1 MDKAKRRVQLM
12 NAARDVFV
20 KKGYHSAT
28 VEDVVAHAKVARGTY
43 YLYFEDKRAAL
54 EAILDRAFTRVG
66 MAIVRVDTE
75 DAARGMEAQAREN
88 LSRIVAVLLED
99 PASTRLLLSE
109 GLAADAQVDHKLAA
123 FYGELHS
130 LVVETLREGQTL
142 GAVRPGSP
150 DVYAELVLG
159 ALKQVLRYAC
169 VSPNVARVPAALCDQ
184 VFSFFCVGC
193 LSFGDAT

>member
-1 MDKAKRRVQLM
+1 M

-20 KKGYHSAT
+20 RKGYHSAT

-66 MAIVRVDTE
+66 MAIVRVDPE
-75 DAARGMEAQAREN
+75 DASRGVEAQAREN
-88 LSRIVAVLLED
+88 LERIVTTLLED

-109 GLAADAQVDHKLAA
+109 GLASDGHVDQKLAA
-123 FYGELHS
+123 FYGELRN
-130 LVVETLREGQTL
+130 LVVETLNEGQSL
-142 GAVRPGSP
+142 GVVRPGSAE
-150 DVYAELVLG
+150 VYAELVLG

-169 VSPNVARVPAALCDQ
+169 VTPHSSRDAHALCDQ
-184 VFSFFCVGC
+184 VFSFFCAGC
-193 LSFGDAT
+193 LSFGASTANTTG